1 MRLALGTAQ
10 FGMDYGIANSE
21 EKKSIDEVREILD
34 RAKLSGVDTLDT
46 AISYGDSEKI
56 LGSIGVN
63 DWRIISKLPA
73 IQPNLEDISGNVE
86 RIFQNS
92 LKTLNIEKMH
102 GFILHDSKQLVSRHG
117 ECIYRTLADLKQQG
131 LIEKIGV
138 SIYSPVTLDEL
149 VPHYDFDIV
158 QAPFNILDQRMLSS
172 GWMTRLRS
180 MNTELHVRSIF
191 LQGLLLMNSKDRPY
205 YFNKWAKL
213 WRRLEEWLRES
224 KLMPLDACVRFINQ
238 FEKINQLIVGVD
250 NKEQLAQII
259 LASEMPPLKVPDYL
273 ISDDEDLINPS
284 NWRLE
289 KPCN

>member
-10 FGMDYGIANSE
+10 FGMNYGIANSE

-34 RAKLSGVDTLDT
+34 RAKLSGIDTLDT

-92 LKTLNIEKMH
+92 LKTLKIEKMH

-117 ECIYRTLADLKQQG
+117 EWIYRTLADLKQQG

-138 SIYSPVTLDEL
+138 SIYSPATLDEL

-238 FEKINQLIVGVD
+238 FEKINQFIVGVD

>member
-1 MRLALGTAQ
+1 VRLALGTAQ

-21 EKKSIDEVREILD
+21 GKKSIHEVSEILD
-34 RAKLSGVDTLDT
+34 GAKLSGVDTLDT

-73 IQPNLEDISGNVE
+73 IQLNLEDISGDVQKM
-86 RIFQNS
+86 FQNS
-92 LKTLNIEKMH
+92 LKTLKIEKMY
-102 GFILHDSKQLVSRHG
+102 GFILHHPKQLASRHG
-117 ECIYRTLADLKQQG
+117 ESIYRTLADLKQQG

-138 SIYSPVTLDEL
+138 SIYSPMTLDKL

-158 QAPFNILDQRMLSS
+158 QAPFNILDQRILSS
-172 GWMTRLRS
+172 GWMARLHS
-180 MNTELHVRSIF
+180 MDVELHVRSIF
-191 LQGLLLMNSKDRPY
+191 LQGVLLMNSEDRSD
-205 YFNKWAKL
+205 YFNQWAKL
-213 WRRLEEWLRES
+213 WQLLEAWLREA

-238 FEKINQLIVGVD
+238 FEKINQFIVGVD

-259 LASEMPPLKVPDYL
+259 LASKMPPIKAPDYL
-273 ISDDEDLINPS
+273 TSDDEALINPS

-289 KPCN
+289 KRCN